1 MSDQTTQEFKPFNVE
16 LWKYDGHAGALIPLL
31 QSAQDTYGYVSE
43 KAIDYIS
50 HVTGIPAADI
60 YGVVTFYAQFRTRP
74 LGKNIIK
81 VCNGTACHV
90 NGAKMVYDTIQD
102 ELNITY
108 DETTEDGNFSLLSVA
123 CIGCCSLAP
132 VITVNGETFGRLESN
147 KLRKIIRDYKRRA
160 RQADEKSTAGGQ

>member
-1 MSDQTTQEFKPFNVE
+1 MPEQPTQEFKPFNVE

-50 HVTGIPAADI
+50 HITGIPSADI
-60 YGVVTFYAQFRTRP
+60 YGVVTFYAQFRTKP
-74 LGKNIIK
+74 LGRNVLK

-90 NGAKMVYDTIQD
+90 NGAKQVYEVIQD
-102 ELNITY
+102 ELEITY
-108 DETTEDGNFSLLSVA
+108 DETSDDGAFSLLSVA

-132 VITVNGETFGRLESN
+132 VITINGETFGRLN
-147 KLRKIIRDYKRRA
+147 AQKLRKILRDFKRTA
-160 RQADEKSTAGGQ
+160 RQIEKAAAE

>member
-1 MSDQTTQEFKPFNVE
+1 MSDQQTKEFKPFNVDV
-16 LWKYDGHAGALIPLL
+16 WKFDGHAGALIPLL

-60 YGVVTFYAQFRTRP
+60 YGVVTFYAQFRTKP
-74 LGKNIIK
+74 LGKHIIK

-90 NGAKMVYDTIQD
+90 NGAKAVYEVIQD
-102 ELNITY
+102 ELTINY
-108 DETTEDGNFSLLSVA
+108 EETSDDGEFSLLSVA

-132 VITVNGETFGRLESN
+132 VITIDGETFGRLN
-147 KLRKIIRDYKRRA
+147 AQKLRKILRDFKRQMKD
-160 RQADEKSTAGGQ
+160 QAKKAAE